1 MGLKP
6 EISAYLTERAASG
19 LPQVWQAPLAQ
30 IRENTK
36 LHIALKQPLLQIHSV
51 DHRTINGPTSELPIR
66 IYRPSEEN
74 NLPALVFFHGGG
86 WVLNFLD
93 IYEPALRKIAKYG
106 DFVIIAVDYQK
117 APEHSYPAPLD
128 DCYATLKWVI
138 ENSAELGI
146 DLAAIGVGG
155 DSAGGNLA
163 SSVAF
168 KAFNEQ
174 LISLAFQLLIYPC
187 NDYQMNY
194 PSATNYSQGYGL
206 TTQAMKWFWDQ
217 YLSKVEDQEDPYA
230 VPAKAKSLRG
240 VAPAILIAA
249 EFDPLTDDVKNYY
262 QKLIKDSVPAIYK
275 EFAGQIHGFFNLS
288 GVTDD
293 ADSLYSEIAK
303 EINAIL
309 GRLY

>member
-6 EISAYLTERAASG
+6 EIAAYLAERAATG
-19 LPQVWQAPLAQ
+19 LPQVWQAPLAE

-51 DHRTINGPTSELPIR
+51 DHRSINGPTSNLPIR

-93 IYEPALRKIAKYG
+93 IYEPALRKIAKNG
-106 DFVIIAVDYQK
+106 NFVIIAVDYQK

-138 ENSAELGI
+138 ENAKDLGV

-163 SSVAF
+163 SSVAL
-168 KAFNEQ
+168 KACSEQ

-230 VPAKAKSLRG
+230 VPVKANSLRG

-293 ADSLYSEIAK
+293 AESLYSEIAK
-303 EINAIL
+303 EINAVL
-309 GRLY
+309 GRRN

>member
-6 EISAYLTERAASG
+6 EISAYLTERAATG
-19 LPQVWQAPLAQ
+19 LPQVWQAPVAQ

-51 DHRTINGPTSELPIR
+51 DHRSINGPTSELPIR

-93 IYEPALRKIAKYG
+93 IYEPALRKIAKNG

-217 YLSKVEDQEDPYA
+217 YLSKIEDQEDPYA

-293 ADSLYSEIAK
+293 AESLYSEIAK

-309 GRLY
+309 GRRN

>member
-6 EISAYLTERAASG
+6 EIAAYLAERAATG
-19 LPQVWQAPLAQ
+19 LPQVWQAPLGE

-51 DHRTINGPTSELPIR
+51 ERRSINGPTSNLPIR
-66 IYRPSEEN
+66 IYRPSQEI
-74 NLPALVFFHGGG
+74 NLPAMVFFHGGG

-93 IYEPALRKIAKYG
+93 IYEPALRKIAKNG
-106 DFVIIAVDYQK
+106 NFVIIAVEYQK
-117 APEHSYPAPLD
+117 APENPYPAPLE
-128 DCYATLKWVI
+128 DCYATLKWVV
-138 ENSAELGI
+138 ENAIELGV

-163 SSVAF
+163 SSVAL
-168 KAFNEQ
+168 KASNEQ

-194 PSATNYSQGYGL
+194 PSASNYSKGYGL

-217 YLSKVEDQEDPYA
+217 YLSKVEDQQDPYA
-230 VPAKAKSLRG
+230 VPIKANSLRG

-262 QKLIKDSVPAIYK
+262 QKLIKDSVPAIYR
-275 EFAGQIHGFFNLS
+275 EFAGQIHGFLNLS

-293 ADSLYSEIAK
+293 AETLYSEIAK
-303 EINAIL
+303 EINAVI
-309 GRLY
+309 GRPN

>member
-19 LPQVWQAPLAQ
+19 LPQVWQAPLAE

-51 DHRTINGPTSELPIR
+51 DHRSINGPTSELPIR

-74 NLPALVFFHGGG
+74 NLPALVFFYGGG

-93 IYEPALRKIAKYG
+93 IYEPALRKIAKNG
-106 DFVIIAVDYQK
+106 NFVIIAVDYQK
-117 APEHSYPAPLD
+117 APEYSYPAPLD

-163 SSVAF
+163 SSVAL
-168 KAFNEQ
+168 KSFNEQ

-194 PSATNYSQGYGL
+194 PSAVNYSQGYGL

-217 YLSKVEDQEDPYA
+217 YLSKIEDQEDPYA

-293 ADSLYSEIAK
+293 AESLYSEIAK

-309 GRLY
+309 GRRN

>member
-6 EISAYLTERAASG
+6 EITAYLAERSATG
-19 LPQVWQAPLAQ
+19 LPQVWQAPLAE

-36 LHIALKQPLLQIHSV
+36 LHIALKQPLLQIYSV
-51 DHRTINGPTSELPIR
+51 DHRSINGPTSNLPIR

-93 IYEPALRKIAKYG
+93 IYEPALRKIAKNG
-106 DFVIIAVDYQK
+106 NFVIIAVEYQK

-138 ENSAELGI
+138 ENAAELGI

-155 DSAGGNLA
+155 DSAGGILA
-163 SSVAF
+163 SSVAL
-168 KAFNEQ
+168 KACSEQ

-217 YLSKVEDQEDPYA
+217 YLSKVEDREDPYA
-230 VPAKAKSLRG
+230 VPVKANSLRG

-288 GVTDD
+288 GVTED
-293 ADSLYSEIAK
+293 AESLYSEIAK
-303 EINAIL
+303 EINAVL
-309 GRLY
+309 GRRN

>member
-6 EISAYLTERAASG
+6 EITAYLAERSATG
-19 LPQVWQAPLAQ
+19 LPQVWQAPLAE

-36 LHIALKQPLLQIHSV
+36 LHIALKQPLLQIYSV
-51 DHRTINGPTSELPIR
+51 DHRSINGPSSNLPIR

-93 IYEPALRKIAKYG
+93 IYEPALRKIAKNG
-106 DFVIIAVDYQK
+106 NFVIIAVEYQK

-138 ENSAELGI
+138 EN
-146 DLAAIGVGG
+146 

-163 SSVAF
+163 SSVAL
-168 KAFNEQ
+168 KACSEQ

-230 VPAKAKSLRG
+230 VPVKANSLRG

-288 GVTDD
+288 GVTED
-293 ADSLYSEIAK
+293 AESLYSEIAK
-303 EINAIL
+303 EINAVL
-309 GRLY
+309 GRRN

>member
-6 EISAYLTERAASG
+6 EITAYLAERSATG
-19 LPQVWQAPLAQ
+19 LPQVWQAPLAE

-36 LHIALKQPLLQIHSV
+36 LHIALKQPLLQIYSV
-51 DHRTINGPTSELPIR
+51 DHRSINGPSSNLPIR

-93 IYEPALRKIAKYG
+93 IYEPALRKIAKNG
-106 DFVIIAVDYQK
+106 NFVIIAVEYQK

-138 ENSAELGI
+138 ENAAELGI

-163 SSVAF
+163 SSVAL
-168 KAFNEQ
+168 KACSEQ

-217 YLSKVEDQEDPYA
+217 YLSKVEDREDPYA
-230 VPAKAKSLRG
+230 VPVKANSLRG

-249 EFDPLTDDVKNYY
+249 EFDPLTDDIKNYY

-288 GVTDD
+288 GVTED
-293 ADSLYSEIAK
+293 AESLYSEIAK
-303 EINAIL
+303 EINAVL
-309 GRLY
+309 GRRD

>member
-6 EISAYLTERAASG
+6 EIAAYLAERAATG
-19 LPQVWQAPLAQ
+19 LPQVWQAPLTE

-51 DHRTINGPTSELPIR
+51 DHRSINGPTSNLPIR

-93 IYEPALRKIAKYG
+93 IYEPALRKIAKHG
-106 DFVIIAVDYQK
+106 NFVIIAVDYQK
-117 APEHSYPAPLD
+117 APEHPYPAPLN

-138 ENSAELGI
+138 ENATELGI
-146 DLAAIGVGG
+146 DLTAIGVGG

-163 SSVAF
+163 SSVAL
-168 KAFNEQ
+168 KASEEQ
-174 LISLAFQLLIYPC
+174 IISLAFQLLIYPC
-187 NDYQMNY
+187 NDYQMDY

-217 YLSKVEDQEDPYA
+217 YLSKVEDQQDPYA
-230 VPAKAKSLRG
+230 VPAKANSLRG

-262 QKLIKDSVPAIYK
+262 QKLIKNSVPAIYK

-293 ADSLYSEIAK
+293 AESLYSEIAK
-303 EINAIL
+303 EINAVL
-309 GRLY
+309 GRRN

>member
-66 IYRPSEEN
+66 IYRPNQEN
-74 NLPALVFFHGGG
+74 NLPAMVFFHGGG

-93 IYEPALRKIAKYG
+93 IYEPALRKIAKNG
-106 DFVIIAVDYQK
+106 NLIIIAVEYQK

-163 SSVAF
+163 SSVAL
-168 KAFNEQ
+168 KVFNEQ

-262 QKLIKDSVPAIYK
+262 QKLIKDSVPAIYR

-293 ADSLYSEIAK
+293 AESLYSEIAK

-309 GRLY
+309 GRRN

>member
-6 EISAYLTERAASG
+6 EITAYLAERSATG
-19 LPQVWQAPLAQ
+19 LPQVWQAPLAE

-36 LHIALKQPLLQIHSV
+36 LHIALKQPLLQIYSV
-51 DHRTINGPTSELPIR
+51 DHRSINGPSSNLPIR
-66 IYRPSEEN
+66 IYRPSEEK

-93 IYEPALRKIAKYG
+93 IYEPALRKIAKNG
-106 DFVIIAVDYQK
+106 NFVIIAVEYQK

-138 ENSAELGI
+138 ENAAELGI

-163 SSVAF
+163 SSVAL
-168 KAFNEQ
+168 KACSEQ

-187 NDYQMNY
+187 NDYQMSY

-217 YLSKVEDQEDPYA
+217 YLSKVEDREDPYA
-230 VPAKAKSLRG
+230 VPVKANSLRG

-288 GVTDD
+288 GVTED
-293 ADSLYSEIAK
+293 AESLYSEIAK
-303 EINAIL
+303 EINAVL
-309 GRLY
+309 GRRN

>member
-6 EISAYLTERAASG
+6 EIAAYLAERAATG
-19 LPQVWQAPLAQ
+19 LPQVWQAPLAE

-51 DHRTINGPTSELPIR
+51 DHRSINGPTSNLPIR

-93 IYEPALRKIAKYG
+93 IYEPALRKIAKNG
-106 DFVIIAVDYQK
+106 NFVIIAVDYQK
-117 APEHSYPAPLD
+117 APEHAYPAPLD

-138 ENSAELGI
+138 ENAKDLGV

-163 SSVAF
+163 SSVAL
-168 KAFNEQ
+168 KASDEQ

-230 VPAKAKSLRG
+230 VPVKANSLRG

-293 ADSLYSEIAK
+293 AESLYSEIAK
-303 EINAIL
+303 EINAVL
-309 GRLY
+309 GRRN

>member
-6 EISAYLTERAASG
+6 EMAAYLAERAATG
-19 LPQVWQAPLAQ
+19 LPQVWQAPLAE
-30 IRENTK
+30 IRENTR

-51 DHRTINGPTSELPIR
+51 EHQSIEGPTSALPIR
-66 IYRPSEEN
+66 IYRPSEEQ

-93 IYEPALRKIAKYG
+93 IYEPALRKIASKG
-106 DFVIIAVDYQK
+106 NFVIVAVEYQK
-117 APEHSYPAPLD
+117 APENPYPAPLN

-138 ENSAELGI
+138 ENATELGI
-146 DLAAIGVGG
+146 DLTAIGVGG

-163 SSVAF
+163 SSVAL
-168 KAFNEQ
+168 KASDEQ

-217 YLSKVEDQEDPYA
+217 YLPKIEDREDPYA
-230 VPAKAKSLRG
+230 VPIKAKSLRG

-262 QKLIKDSVPAIYK
+262 QKLIVDSVPALYK

-293 ADSLYSEIAK
+293 AESLYLEIAK
-303 EINAIL
+303 EVNAIL
-309 GRLY
+309 GRQN

>member
-6 EISAYLTERAASG
+6 EISAYLTERAATG

-51 DHRTINGPTSELPIR
+51 DHRSINGPTSELSIR

-93 IYEPALRKIAKYG
+93 IYEPALRKIAKNG
-106 DFVIIAVDYQK
+106 NFVIIAVDYQK
-117 APEHSYPAPLD
+117 APEHSYPAPLN

-163 SSVAF
+163 SSVAL
-168 KAFNEQ
+168 KVFNEQ

-217 YLSKVEDQEDPYA
+217 YLSKIEDQEDPYA

-293 ADSLYSEIAK
+293 AESLYSEIAK

-309 GRLY
+309 GRRN

>member
-6 EISAYLTERAASG
+6 EISAYLTERAATG

-51 DHRTINGPTSELPIR
+51 DHRSINGPTSKLPIR

-163 SSVAF
+163 SSVAL
-168 KAFNEQ
+168 KVFNEQ

-217 YLSKVEDQEDPYA
+217 YLSKIEDQEDPCA

-293 ADSLYSEIAK
+293 AESLYSEIAK

-309 GRLY
+309 GRRN

>member
-6 EISAYLTERAASG
+6 EISAYLAERAASG

-51 DHRTINGPTSELPIR
+51 DHRSINGPTSELPIR

-93 IYEPALRKIAKYG
+93 IYEPALRKIAKNG
-106 DFVIIAVDYQK
+106 NFVIIGVDYQK
-117 APEHSYPAPLD
+117 APEYSYPAPLD

-163 SSVAF
+163 SSVAL
-168 KAFNEQ
+168 KTFNEQ

-194 PSATNYSQGYGL
+194 PSAVNYSQGYGL

-217 YLSKVEDQEDPYA
+217 YLSKIEDQEDPYA

-262 QKLIKDSVPAIYK
+262 QKLIKDSVPAIYR

-293 ADSLYSEIAK
+293 AESLYSEIAK

-309 GRLY
+309 GRRN

>member
-6 EISAYLTERAASG
+6 EIAAYLAERAATG
-19 LPQVWQAPLAQ
+19 LPQVWQAPLAE

-51 DHRTINGPTSELPIR
+51 GHRSINGPTSNLPIR

-93 IYEPALRKIAKYG
+93 IYEPALRKIAKNG
-106 DFVIIAVDYQK
+106 NFVIIAVDYQK

-138 ENSAELGI
+138 ENAKDLGV

-163 SSVAF
+163 SSVAL
-168 KAFNEQ
+168 KASNEQ

-230 VPAKAKSLRG
+230 VPVKANSLRG

-293 ADSLYSEIAK
+293 AESLYSEIAK
-303 EINAIL
+303 EINAVL
-309 GRLY
+309 ERRN

>member
-6 EISAYLTERAASG
+6 EIAAYLAERAATG
-19 LPQVWQAPLAQ
+19 LPQVWQAPLAE

-51 DHRTINGPTSELPIR
+51 DHRSINGPTSNLPIR

-93 IYEPALRKIAKYG
+93 IYEPALRKIAKNG
-106 DFVIIAVDYQK
+106 NFVIIAVDYQK

-138 ENSAELGI
+138 ENAAELGI

-163 SSVAF
+163 SSVAL
-168 KAFNEQ
+168 KACSEQ

-230 VPAKAKSLRG
+230 VPVKANSLRG

-288 GVTDD
+288 GVTED
-293 ADSLYSEIAK
+293 AESLYSEIAK
-303 EINAIL
+303 EINAVL
-309 GRLY
+309 GRRD

>member
-6 EISAYLTERAASG
+6 EIAAYLAERAATG
-19 LPQVWQAPLAQ
+19 LPQVWQAPLAE

-51 DHRTINGPTSELPIR
+51 DHRSINGPTSNLPIR

-93 IYEPALRKIAKYG
+93 IYEPALRKIAKNG
-106 DFVIIAVDYQK
+106 NFVIIAVDYQK

-138 ENSAELGI
+138 ENAAELGI

-163 SSVAF
+163 SSVAL
-168 KAFNEQ
+168 KACSEQ

-217 YLSKVEDQEDPYA
+217 YLSKVEDREDPYA
-230 VPAKAKSLRG
+230 VPVKANSLRG

-293 ADSLYSEIAK
+293 AESLYSEIAK
-303 EINAIL
+303 EINAVL
-309 GRLY
+309 GRRN

>member
-6 EISAYLTERAASG
+6 EITSYLAQRAAAG
-19 LPQVWQAPLAQ
+19 LPQVWQAPLVE
-30 IRENTK
+30 IRENSK
-36 LHIALKQPLLQIHSV
+36 LHIALKQPLREIFSV
-51 DHRTINGPTSELPIR
+51 EHLSITGPTSELPIR
-66 IYRPSEEN
+66 IYRPSKEI

-93 IYEPALRKIAKYG
+93 IYEPALRKITEHG
-106 DFVIIAVDYQK
+106 NFVIIAVEYQK
-117 APEHSYPAPLD
+117 APEHAYPTALN
-128 DCYATLKWVI
+128 DCYATLNWVI
-138 ENSAELGI
+138 DNAQELGI
-146 DLAAIGVGG
+146 DLAAIGIGG

-163 SSVAF
+163 SAVALR
-168 KAFNEQ
+168 AHNEQ

-194 PSATNYSQGYGL
+194 PSAINYAEGYGL
-206 TTQAMKWFWDQ
+206 TTKAMRWFWEQ

-230 VPAKAKSLRG
+230 VPVKAHSLRG

-249 EFDPLTDDVKNYY
+249 EFDPLTDDVKNYH
-262 QKLIKDSVPAIYK
+262 QKLITDCVPAIYI

-288 GVTDD
+288 GVTQD
-293 ADSLYSEIAK
+293 AELAYAEIAK

-309 GRLY
+309 GR

>member
-6 EISAYLTERAASG
+6 EIAAYLAERAATG
-19 LPQVWQAPLAQ
+19 LPQVWQAPLAE

-51 DHRTINGPTSELPIR
+51 DHRSINGPTSNLPIR

-93 IYEPALRKIAKYG
+93 IYEPALRKIAKNG
-106 DFVIIAVDYQK
+106 NFLIIAVDYQK

-138 ENSAELGI
+138 ENAKDLGV

-163 SSVAF
+163 SSVAL
-168 KAFNEQ
+168 KASDEQ

-230 VPAKAKSLRG
+230 VPVKANSLRG

-293 ADSLYSEIAK
+293 AESLYSEIAK
-303 EINAIL
+303 EINAVL
-309 GRLY
+309 GRRN